1 MGARPIKK
9 PSKIINGLQDAVA
22 YAKGDTTRAT
32 SHTVRV
38 PQLRNAGEIMV
49 PLHVIMN
56 LAKHLQFEQIDGH
69 GDALSLCQIK
79 NAESVI
85 REFAKSETQRCR
97 QPARRWRTTA
107 KPSSCTLTR

>member
-1 MGARPIKK
+1 MKK

-85 REFAKSETQRCR
+85 REFAKRRRSVVGNLRGAGGQRPSP
-97 QPARRWRTTA
+97 QAAR
-107 KPSSCTLTR
+107 